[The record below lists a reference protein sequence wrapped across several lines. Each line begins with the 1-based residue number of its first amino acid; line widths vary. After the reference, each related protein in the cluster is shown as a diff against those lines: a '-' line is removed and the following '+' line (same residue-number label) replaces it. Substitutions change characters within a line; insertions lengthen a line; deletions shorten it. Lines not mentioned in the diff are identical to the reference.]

1 VLQGG
6 EEEDNKVQIM
16 DYQGGKEKESSS
28 SQGKLKPKRK
38 SQSELT
44 KKEEKGDRE
53 NMDNTTMEI
62 DTSRGEELSME
73 EEVLRKFLN
82 EWRHLD
88 E

>member
-1 VLQGG
+1 
-6 EEEDNKVQIM
+6 M